1 MIEVELITEYD
12 INKNYF
18 TIEDKELYLKLV
30 KLVRGGTLLEV
41 YDTDNQLIFSTNIIE
56 GINKLEDFGL
66 LGLTDYIILV
76 EKINDKITLYFAT
89 KRELLEWY

>member
-56 GINKLEDFGL
+56 GINKLEDFSL

-89 KRELLEWY
+89 KRELLE